1 VKLRPELVPR
11 PLWNI
16 SANKLLRSAW
26 QREIRPAILDDFSGI
41 CAHCKAETPPMI
53 AHEQWE
59 YDDADGVALLAGI
72 ELACH
77 DCNTCLHIGRCPPEH
92 KTEALRHL
100 AAVNE
105 ISVADAK
112 TLEREAKVE
121 WARRSGRRWRV
132 AVAPSLVD
140 RFPILAELPDR
151 AAAAMEMP
159 PPA

>member
-1 VKLRPELVPR
+1 MKLQPKLVPM

-16 SANKLLRSAW
+16 STNKLLRSAW
-26 QREIRPAILDDFSGI
+26 QREIRPAIFDDFNGI
-41 CAHCKAETPPMI
+41 CAHCNAETPLMY

-59 YDDADGVALLAGI
+59 YADADGVALLTGI
-72 ELACH
+72 ELACQ

-112 TLEREAKVE
+112 TLEREAKAE
-121 WARRSGRRWRV
+121 WARRSGRSWRV
-132 AVAPSLVD
+132 TVSPALVG
-140 RFPILAELPDR
+140 RFPVLAALPDR

-159 PPA
+159 PT